1 MNAYN
6 DILPSLNLRLLGF
19 KCHKEQSLDIILCSL
34 LVVVFIVERVL
45 FSFTIEVEGK
55 KNGNSYGMSRHA
67 IFVFTACILG
77 ADWNIEPATLRLCGV
92 AKGWGESQKAR
103 LGTIRICI
111 NSKRELSH
119 SIFVYQFIGFDEK
132 GINRTHFN
140 GLIYFTL
147 LPGHLSIHMTFY
159 DRSAIAK

>member
-6 DILPSLNLRLLGF
+6 DILPSLYLSLLGF
-19 KCHKEQSLDIILCSL
+19 KCHKEQSLDIILCIYWSWFL
-34 LVVVFIVERVL
+34 LWNECCSHLRSKL
-45 FSFTIEVEGK
+45 GK
-55 KNGNSYGMSRHA
+55 RNGNSYGMSRHA

-119 SIFVYQFIGFDEK
+119 SIFVS
-132 GINRTHFN
+132 
-140 GLIYFTL
+140 LIAKKESWELIIPTSM
-147 LPGHLSIHMTFY
+147 GLSISLYCQVIWAYIWLFMTVLL
-159 DRSAIAK
+159 

>member
-6 DILPSLNLRLLGF
+6 DILPSLYLSLLGF
-19 KCHKEQSLDIILCSL
+19 KCHKEQSLDIILCIYWSWFL
-34 LVVVFIVERVL
+34 LWNECCSHLRSKL
-45 FSFTIEVEGK
+45 GK
-55 KNGNSYGMSRHA
+55 RNGNSYGMSRHA

-92 AKGWGESQKAR
+92 AKGWGKSQKAR

-119 SIFVYQFIGFDEK
+119 SIFVYHLDEK
-132 GINRTHFN
+132 GINHTHFN

-147 LPGHLSIHMTFY
+147 LPGHLKLNIWLFMTVP
-159 DRSAIAK
+159 A